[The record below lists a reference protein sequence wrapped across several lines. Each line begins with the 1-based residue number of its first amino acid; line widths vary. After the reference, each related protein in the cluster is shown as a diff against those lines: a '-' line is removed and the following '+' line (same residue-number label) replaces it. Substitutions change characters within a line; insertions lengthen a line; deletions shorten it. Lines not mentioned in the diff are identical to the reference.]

1 MGPAGG
7 DRNLQTISMGSSLQQ
22 LQFGVG
28 GETLPNG
35 LIPNRFRTPDPTQ
48 QRMPPLDHIG
58 VHRHHLTLL

>member
-7 DRNLQTISMGSSLQQ
+7 DRHLQTISMGSSLQQ